1 MNSMKLI
8 MENWRK
14 RVILKK
20 GLSDEIQSFIDKN
33 DFLKGKLTAK
43 KEDIIKSDKFVLL
56 FSDEASSHIKE
67 RHSNASKPG
76 SLFKQDLDLREVAEN
91 VIGMEPSE
99 QSSGRVKWIAVDA
112 GEEIGSMGVAKSSP
126 EEVEKMEDYQM
137 PDGRKE
143 MVKISDGEREPT
155 NQLSLIAAELG
166 ELEDG
171 RKALSL
177 ITMFPGGDEIDG
189 EKIPMDRSEFASKGF
204 YFVVEK

>member
-1 MNSMKLI
+1 
-8 MENWRK
+8 MENWRRK
-14 RVILKK
+14 TLLKEE
-20 GLSDEIQSFIDKN
+20 LSDEIQSFIDKN

-43 KEDIIKSDKFVLL
+43 QEDFVESDKFVLL
-56 FSDEASSHIKE
+56 FSDEASEHIKE

-76 SLFKQDLDLREVAEN
+76 SLFNQDLDLREVAKN
-91 VIGMEPSE
+91 VISKEPSE

-112 GEEIGSMGVAKSSP
+112 GEEIGSMGVAKSDP
-126 EEVEKMEDYQM
+126 EEVEQMEDYQM

-143 MVKISDGEREPT
+143 MVKISEGEREPT
-155 NQLSLIAAELG
+155 NELSLITAELG

-177 ITMFPGGDEIDG
+177 ITMFPGGDQIDG